1 MEFRLPPNLQSK
13 LIAYDPELK
22 ALARTKRSTTTK
34 KPKYPLGNPP
44 ALIPTHIVDDIS
56 FQIAVDGINMNLVPR
71 RFREFTRATAAGNI
85 THAVLYHYEQ
95 CWYAAWLP
103 PEDKKDDYVYG
114 YSYAYKDTAKV
125 PSSLFPTAR
134 KTPPT
139 QIVQQVEQCNYV
151 PVGKTTFITYTK
163 LITREDI
170 INGLDRPYWNIPSV
184 CSYAKK
190 SQYMYEPIKRL
201 EKQIEISV
209 PQWEDSWNI
218 FQRIK
223 VKCIADVLVY
233 EKCKLWDTH
242 DKLTWLPSAEL
253 INLIK
258 STDKEELS
266 KIMLSGHAGNLDKYK
281 DIIHIIDTPYFRK
294 WMQAQC
300 NETIRRFND
309 PNTKT
314 EKEINQPWNKV
325 FLLFQ
330 QIRLVHAVWG
340 NKCSID
346 YYQNNIDVLISVR
359 FTDTSHLSAVK
370 DWLSTYMPIAS
381 LFTMLNKFYD
391 VKQIEVAFAQ
401 HQANASSDRRRLS
414 WSFDI
419 DFGTYRWT
427 FRELEDTISML
438 SAVVETK
445 ELAPPKRWRI
455 MEFHDHVQ
463 AEAWKITNV
472 NHSLPQDLFPVP
484 IKVQHNDQQWTFIQP
499 IDTHQLAAW
508 GQAVRNCVGNA
519 TSYADGVR
527 KKQHFIVL
535 CMINNQPQFTVQLKV
550 STGMMTVDQIA
561 GVSNARLTEEQRED
575 YTQVFGQ
582 ALQQREKVL
591 ASA

>member
-1 MEFRLPPNLQSK
+1 
-13 LIAYDPELK
+13 
-22 ALARTKRSTTTK
+22 LARTERSATTK
-34 KPKYPLGNPP
+34 KSKYPLGNPP
-44 ALIPTHIVDDIS
+44 ALIPTHIVNDIS
-56 FQIAVDGINMNLVPR
+56 FQIAVDGINTNLVPR
-71 RFREFTRATAAGNI
+71 RFREFTRVTAAGNI

-114 YSYAYKDTAKV
+114 YSYAYKDTA
-125 PSSLFPTAR
+125 TAR
-134 KTPPT
+134 KTLPT
-139 QIVQQVEQCNYV
+139 QIKHEVEQCNYV

-163 LITREDI
+163 LITKEDI
-170 INGLDRPYWNIPSV
+170 INGLDRYYWNIPSV
-184 CSYAKK
+184 RSYTKK
-190 SQYMYEPIKRL
+190 SQDMYEPIRRL
-201 EKQIEISV
+201 EKQIEISI
-209 PQWEDSWNI
+209 PQWEDSRNI

-223 VKCIADVLVY
+223 VKCISDVLVY
-233 EKCKLWDTH
+233 EDCKLWDTH
-242 DKLTWLPSAEL
+242 DKFTWLPSAEL

-266 KIMLSGHAGNLDKYK
+266 KIMLSGHVGNLDKYK

-309 PNTKT
+309 PNIKT
-314 EKEINQPWNKV
+314 EKEITQPWNKV
-325 FLLFQ
+325 FRLFQ
-330 QIRLVHAVWG
+330 QIYLVHAVWG
-340 NKCSID
+340 DKCSLD
-346 YYQNNIDVLISVR
+346 YYQNNIDVLIAVR
-359 FTDTSHLSAVK
+359 FIANYYRISAVK
-370 DWLSTYMPIAS
+370 DWLSTYMPITS

-391 VKQIEVAFAQ
+391 VKQIEVA
-401 HQANASSDRRRLS
+401 NVSSEQRRLS
-414 WSFDI
+414 RSFDR
-419 DFGTYRWT
+419 DCGTYRWT

-438 SAVVETK
+438 STVVETK

-455 MEFHDHVQ
+455 VEFHDYVQ

-472 NHSLPQDLFPVP
+472 NQSLPQDLFPEP
-484 IKVQHNDQQWTFIQP
+484 IKVQHNDQQWTFFQP

-550 STGMMTVDQIA
+550 STGMMIVDQIA
-561 GVSNARLTEEQRED
+561 GVSNASLTSEQRED

-582 ALQQREKVL
+582 ALQEREKVL

>member
-1 MEFRLPPNLQSK
+1 MEFKLPANLQSK

-22 ALARTKRSTTTK
+22 ALARTERSATTK
-34 KPKYPLGNPP
+34 KSKYPLGNPP
-44 ALIPTHIVDDIS
+44 ALIPTHIVNDIS
-56 FQIAVDGINMNLVPR
+56 FQIAVDGINTNLVPR
-71 RFREFTRATAAGNI
+71 RFREFTRVTAAGNI

-114 YSYAYKDTAKV
+114 YSYAYKDTA
-125 PSSLFPTAR
+125 TAR
-134 KTPPT
+134 KTLPT
-139 QIVQQVEQCNYV
+139 QIKHEVEQCNYV

-163 LITREDI
+163 LITKEDI
-170 INGLDRPYWNIPSV
+170 INGLDRYYWNIPSV
-184 CSYAKK
+184 RSYTKK
-190 SQYMYEPIKRL
+190 SQDMYEPIRRL
-201 EKQIEISV
+201 EKQIEISI
-209 PQWEDSWNI
+209 PQWEDSRNI

-223 VKCIADVLVY
+223 VKCISDVLVY
-233 EKCKLWDTH
+233 EDCKLWDTH
-242 DKLTWLPSAEL
+242 DKFTWLPSAEL

-266 KIMLSGHAGNLDKYK
+266 KIMLSGHVGNLDKYK

-309 PNTKT
+309 PDTKT
-314 EKEINQPWNKV
+314 EKEITQPWNKV
-325 FLLFQ
+325 FRLFQ
-330 QIRLVHAVWG
+330 QIYLVHAVWG
-340 NKCSID
+340 DKCSLD
-346 YYQNNIDVLISVR
+346 YYQNNIDVLITVR
-359 FTDTSHLSAVK
+359 FIANYHCSRISAVK
-370 DWLSTYMPIAS
+370 DWLSTYMPITS

-391 VKQIEVAFAQ
+391 VKQIEVA
-401 HQANASSDRRRLS
+401 NVSSEQRRLS
-414 WSFDI
+414 RSFDR
-419 DFGTYRWT
+419 DCGTYRWT

-438 SAVVETK
+438 STVVETK

-455 MEFHDHVQ
+455 VEFHDYVQ

-472 NHSLPQDLFPVP
+472 NQSLPQDLFPEP
-484 IKVQHNDQQWTFIQP
+484 IKVQHNDQQWTFFQP

-550 STGMMTVDQIA
+550 STGMMIVDQIA
-561 GVSNARLTEEQRED
+561 GVSNASLTSEQRED

-582 ALQQREKVL
+582 ALQEREKVL

>member
-1 MEFRLPPNLQSK
+1 MEFRLPANLQSK
-13 LIAYDPELK
+13 LVAYDPELK
-22 ALARTKRSTTTK
+22 ALARTEKNGTTK
-34 KPKYPLGNPP
+34 KSKYPLGNPP

-56 FQIAVDGINMNLVPR
+56 WQIAVDGINTNLVPR

-114 YSYAYKDTAKV
+114 YSHAHKDTE
-125 PSSLFPTAR
+125 TAR
-134 KTPPT
+134 KTLPT
-139 QIVQQVEQCNYV
+139 QIGQQVEQCNYV

-163 LITREDI
+163 LVTKEDI
-170 INGLDRPYWNIPSV
+170 INGLDGHKWNIPSV
-184 CSYAKK
+184 RSYTKK

-201 EKQIEISV
+201 EKQIEISI
-209 PQWEDSWNI
+209 PQWEDSRNI

-233 EKCKLWDTH
+233 ENCKLWETH
-242 DKLTWLPSAEL
+242 DKLTWLPSVEV

-258 STDKEELS
+258 STSKEELS
-266 KIMLSGHAGNLDKYK
+266 KLMPSGHVGNLKKYK

-294 WMQAQC
+294 WMQVQF

-309 PNTKT
+309 PDTKT
-314 EKEINQPWNKV
+314 EKEITQPWNKV
-325 FLLFQ
+325 FRLCQ
-330 QIRLVHAVWG
+330 QIYLVHSVWG
-340 NKCSID
+340 DKCSID
-346 YYQNNIDVLISVR
+346 YYQNNIDVLISVGFINTYR
-359 FTDTSHLSAVK
+359 ISAVK
-370 DWLSTYMPIAS
+370 DWLSTHMPIAS

-391 VKQIEVAFAQ
+391 AKQLEVVDV
-401 HQANASSDRRRLS
+401 SSDQRRLS
-414 WSFDI
+414 WSFDR
-419 DFGTYRWT
+419 DCGTYRWT

-438 SAVVETK
+438 DTVVETK
-445 ELAPPKRWRI
+445 ELASPKRWRI
-455 MEFHDHVQ
+455 MEFHDYVQ

-472 NHSLPQDLFPVP
+472 NHPLPQDLFPVP
-484 IKVQHNDQQWTFIQP
+484 IKVQHNDQQWTFFQP

-561 GVSNARLTEEQRED
+561 GVSNASLTSEQRED
-575 YTQVFGQ
+575 YTRVFGQ

>member
-1 MEFRLPPNLQSK
+1 MEFKLPANLQSK

-22 ALARTKRSTTTK
+22 ALARTERSATTK
-34 KPKYPLGNPP
+34 KSKYPLGNPP
-44 ALIPTHIVDDIS
+44 ALIPTHIVNDIS
-56 FQIAVDGINMNLVPR
+56 FQIAVDGINTNPVPR
-71 RFREFTRATAAGNI
+71 RFREFTRVTAADNIIHI

-114 YSYAYKDTAKV
+114 YSYAYKDTA
-125 PSSLFPTAR
+125 TAR
-134 KTPPT
+134 KTLPT
-139 QIVQQVEQCNYV
+139 QIAQQVEQCNYV

-163 LITREDI
+163 LITKEDI
-170 INGLDRPYWNIPSV
+170 INGLDRYYWNIPSV
-184 CSYAKK
+184 RSYTKK
-190 SQYMYEPIKRL
+190 SQDMYEPIRRL
-201 EKQIEISV
+201 EKQIEISI
-209 PQWEDSWNI
+209 PQWEDSRNI

-223 VKCIADVLVY
+223 VKCISDVLAY
-233 EKCKLWDTH
+233 ENCKLWDTH
-242 DKLTWLPSAEL
+242 DKFTWLPSAEL

-266 KIMLSGHAGNLDKYK
+266 KIMLSGHVGNLDKYK

-314 EKEINQPWNKV
+314 EKEITQPWNKV
-325 FLLFQ
+325 FRLFR
-330 QIRLVHAVWG
+330 QIYLVHAVWG
-340 NKCSID
+340 DKCSLD
-346 YYQNNIDVLISVR
+346 YYQNNIDVLIAVR
-359 FTDTSHLSAVK
+359 FVTNYQISAVK
-370 DWLSTYMPIAS
+370 DWLSTYMPITS

-391 VKQIEVAFAQ
+391 VKQIEVA
-401 HQANASSDRRRLS
+401 NVSSEQRRLS
-414 WSFDI
+414 RSFDR
-419 DFGTYRWT
+419 DCGTYRWT

-438 SAVVETK
+438 STVVETK

-455 MEFHDHVQ
+455 VEFHDYVQ

-472 NHSLPQDLFPVP
+472 NQSLPQDLFPEP
-484 IKVQHNDQQWTFIQP
+484 IKVQHNDQQWTFFQP

-550 STGMMTVDQIA
+550 STGMMIVDQIA
-561 GVSNARLTEEQRED
+561 GVSNASLTSEQRED

-582 ALQQREKVL
+582 ALQEREKVL

>member
-1 MEFRLPPNLQSK
+1 MEFRLPANLQSK
-13 LIAYDPELK
+13 LVAYDPELK
-22 ALARTKRSTTTK
+22 ALARTERSTTTK
-34 KPKYPLGNPP
+34 KSKYPLGNPP

-56 FQIAVDGINMNLVPR
+56 WQIAVDGINTNLVPR
-71 RFREFTRATAAGNI
+71 RFREFSRVTAAGNT

-103 PEDKKDDYVYG
+103 PEDKKDAYVYG
-114 YSYAYKDTAKV
+114 YAYAYKDTA
-125 PSSLFPTAR
+125 TAR
-134 KTPPT
+134 KTLPT
-139 QIVQQVEQCNYV
+139 QIKHEVEDCTYE
-151 PVGKTTFITYTK
+151 PVGKSTFITYTK
-163 LITREDI
+163 LITKEDI
-170 INGLDRPYWNIPSV
+170 VNGLDRHNWNIPSV
-184 CSYAKK
+184 RSYLTK

-201 EKQIEISV
+201 EKQIEISI
-209 PQWEDSWNI
+209 PQWEDSRNI

-223 VKCIADVLVY
+223 VKCIADVLTY
-233 EKCKLWDTH
+233 ENSRLWDTH
-242 DKLTWLPSAEL
+242 DKLTWLPSVEL

-258 STDKEELS
+258 SKDKEELNA
-266 KIMLSGHAGNLDKYK
+266 ITLSGHAGNLEKYK

-294 WMQAQC
+294 WIQVQF

-309 PNTKT
+309 PDTKT
-314 EKEINQPWNKV
+314 EKEITQPWNKV
-325 FLLFQ
+325 FRLFQ
-330 QIRLVHAVWG
+330 QIYLVHAVWG
-340 NKCSID
+340 DKCSID

-359 FTDTSHLSAVK
+359 FINTYRISAVK
-370 DWLSTYMPIAS
+370 DWLCTHMPIAS

-391 VKQIEVAFAQ
+391 VKQIDV
-401 HQANASSDRRRLS
+401 ANASMDSDQRRLS
-414 WSFDI
+414 WSFDV
-419 DFGTYRWT
+419 DCGAYRWT

-438 SAVVETK
+438 STVVETK

-455 MEFHDHVQ
+455 MEFHDYVQ

-472 NHSLPQDLFPVP
+472 NYSLPQDLFPVP
-484 IKVQHNDQQWTFIQP
+484 IKVQHNDQQWTFFQP
-499 IDTHQLAAW
+499 IDTHQLASW

-535 CMINNQPQFTVQLKV
+535 CMIDNQPQFTVQLKV

-561 GVSNARLTEEQRED
+561 GVSNASLTSGQRED

>member
-1 MEFRLPPNLQSK
+1 MEFRLPANLQSK
-13 LIAYDPELK
+13 LVAYDPELK
-22 ALARTKRSTTTK
+22 ALARTERSTTTK
-34 KPKYPLGNPP
+34 KSKYPLGNPP

-56 FQIAVDGINMNLVPR
+56 WQIAVDGINTNLVPR
-71 RFREFTRATAAGNI
+71 RFREFTMATAAGNI

-114 YSYAYKDTAKV
+114 YAYAYKDTA
-125 PSSLFPTAR
+125 TAR
-134 KTPPT
+134 KTLPT
-139 QIVQQVEQCNYV
+139 QIKHEVEQCNYA

-163 LITREDI
+163 LVTKEDI
-170 INGLDRPYWNIPSV
+170 VNGLDRHNWNIPSV
-184 CSYAKK
+184 RLYAKK
-190 SQYMYEPIKRL
+190 SQYMYEPINRL
-201 EKQIEISV
+201 EKQIEISI
-209 PQWEDSWNI
+209 PQWEDSRNI

-233 EKCKLWDTH
+233 ENCKLWDTH
-242 DKLTWLPSAEL
+242 DKFTWLPSVEV

-266 KIMLSGHAGNLDKYK
+266 KLMLSGHVGNLDKYK

-294 WMQAQC
+294 WMQTQC

-309 PNTKT
+309 PDTKT
-314 EKEINQPWNKV
+314 EKEITQPWNKV
-325 FLLFQ
+325 FRLFQ
-330 QIRLVHAVWG
+330 QIYLVHAVWG
-340 NKCSID
+340 DKCSID

-359 FTDTSHLSAVK
+359 FINNYRISVVK
-370 DWLSTYMPIAS
+370 DWLCTHMPIAS

-391 VKQIEVAFAQ
+391 VKQIDVVD
-401 HQANASSDRRRLS
+401 ASTEHAKRSLS
-414 WSFDI
+414 YSFDR
-419 DFGTYRWT
+419 DCGTYRWT
-427 FRELEDTISML
+427 FRDLEDTISML
-438 SAVVETK
+438 GTVVETK

-455 MEFHDHVQ
+455 MEFHDYVQ

-472 NHSLPQDLFPVP
+472 NYSLPQDLFPVP
-484 IKVQHNDQQWTFIQP
+484 IKVQHNDQQWTFFQP
-499 IDTHQLAAW
+499 IDTHQLASW

-535 CMINNQPQFTVQLKV
+535 CMIDNQPQFTVQLKV
-550 STGMMTVDQIA
+550 SNGMMTVDQIA
-561 GVSNARLTEEQRED
+561 GVSNASLTSGQRED

>member
-1 MEFRLPPNLQSK
+1 MEFRLPANLQSK
-13 LIAYDPELK
+13 LVAYDPELK
-22 ALARTKRSTTTK
+22 ALARTERSATTK
-34 KPKYPLGNPP
+34 KSKYPLGNPP
-44 ALIPTHIVDDIS
+44 ALIPTHIVNDIS
-56 FQIAVDGINMNLVPR
+56 FQIAVDGINTNLVPR
-71 RFREFTRATAAGNI
+71 RFREFTRVTAAGNI

-114 YSYAYKDTAKV
+114 YSYAYKDTA
-125 PSSLFPTAR
+125 TAR
-134 KTPPT
+134 KTLPT
-139 QIVQQVEQCNYV
+139 QIKHEVEQCNYV

-163 LITREDI
+163 LITKEDI
-170 INGLDRPYWNIPSV
+170 INGLDRYYWNIPSV
-184 CSYAKK
+184 RSYTKK
-190 SQYMYEPIKRL
+190 SQDMYEPIRRL
-201 EKQIEISV
+201 EKQIEISI
-209 PQWEDSWNI
+209 PQWEDSRNI

-223 VKCIADVLVY
+223 VKCISDVLVY
-233 EKCKLWDTH
+233 EDCKLWDTH
-242 DKLTWLPSAEL
+242 DKFTWLPSAEL

-266 KIMLSGHAGNLDKYK
+266 KIMLSGHVGNLDKYK

-309 PNTKT
+309 PNIKT
-314 EKEINQPWNKV
+314 EKEITQPWNKV
-325 FLLFQ
+325 FRLFQ
-330 QIRLVHAVWG
+330 QIYLVHAVWG
-340 NKCSID
+340 DKCSLD
-346 YYQNNIDVLISVR
+346 YYQNNIDVLIAVR
-359 FTDTSHLSAVK
+359 FIANYHCSRISAVK
-370 DWLSTYMPIAS
+370 DWLSTYMPITS

-391 VKQIEVAFAQ
+391 VKQIEVA
-401 HQANASSDRRRLS
+401 NVSSEQRRLS
-414 WSFDI
+414 RSFDR
-419 DFGTYRWT
+419 DCGTYRWT

-438 SAVVETK
+438 STVVETK

-455 MEFHDHVQ
+455 VEFHDYVQ

-472 NHSLPQDLFPVP
+472 NQSLPQDLFPEP
-484 IKVQHNDQQWTFIQP
+484 IKVQHNDQQWTFFQP

-550 STGMMTVDQIA
+550 STGMMIVDQIA
-561 GVSNARLTEEQRED
+561 GVSNASLTSEQRED

-582 ALQQREKVL
+582 ALQEREKVL

>member
-1 MEFRLPPNLQSK
+1 MEFRLPANLQSK
-13 LIAYDPELK
+13 LVAYDPELK
-22 ALARTKRSTTTK
+22 ALARTKKSATTK
-34 KPKYPLGNPP
+34 KSKYPLGNPP

-56 FQIAVDGINMNLVPR
+56 WQIAVDGINTNLVPR
-71 RFREFTRATAAGNI
+71 RYREFLKATTVGNVTR
-85 THAVLYHYEQ
+85 AVLYHYEQ

-114 YSYAYKDTAKV
+114 YSYAYKDTA
-125 PSSLFPTAR
+125 TAR
-134 KTPPT
+134 KTLPT
-139 QIVQQVEQCNYV
+139 QIKHEVEQCNYV

-170 INGLDRPYWNIPSV
+170 VNGLDRFYWNIPSV
-184 CSYAKK
+184 RSYTKK

-201 EKQIEISV
+201 EKQIEISI
-209 PQWEDSWNI
+209 PQWEDSRNI

-223 VKCIADVLVY
+223 VKCIADVLAY
-233 EKCKLWDTH
+233 KDCKLWDTH
-242 DKLTWLPSAEL
+242 DKLTWLPSVEL

-266 KIMLSGHAGNLDKYK
+266 KIVLSGHVGNLDKYK

-314 EKEINQPWNKV
+314 EKEITQPWNKV
-325 FLLFQ
+325 FRLFQ
-330 QIRLVHAVWG
+330 QIYLVHAVWG
-340 NKCSID
+340 DKCSLD
-346 YYQNNIDVLISVR
+346 YYQNNIDVLIAVR
-359 FTDTSHLSAVK
+359 FIANYHISAVK

-391 VKQIEVAFAQ
+391 IKQIDV
-401 HQANASSDRRRLS
+401 ANASGSTLTVTYEQRRRS
-414 WSFDI
+414 WSFDV
-419 DFGTYRWT
+419 DCGTYRWT

-438 SAVVETK
+438 NTVVETK

-472 NHSLPQDLFPVP
+472 NQSLPQDLFPEP
-484 IKVQHNDQQWTFIQP
+484 IKVQHNDQQWTFFQP

-550 STGMMTVDQIA
+550 STGMMIVDQIA
-561 GVSNARLTEEQRED
+561 GVSNASLTSEQRED

-582 ALQQREKVL
+582 ALQEREKVL

>member
-1 MEFRLPPNLQSK
+1 
-13 LIAYDPELK
+13 
-22 ALARTKRSTTTK
+22 
-34 KPKYPLGNPP
+34 
-44 ALIPTHIVDDIS
+44 
-56 FQIAVDGINMNLVPR
+56 
-71 RFREFTRATAAGNI
+71 
-85 THAVLYHYEQ
+85 LYHYEQ

-114 YSYAYKDTAKV
+114 YAYAYKDTA
-125 PSSLFPTAR
+125 TAR
-134 KTPPT
+134 KTLPT
-139 QIVQQVEQCNYV
+139 QIGQQVEQCNYV
-151 PVGKTTFITYTK
+151 PVGKTMFITYTK
-163 LITREDI
+163 LITKEDI
-170 INGLDRPYWNIPSV
+170 INGLDRYYWNIPSV
-184 CSYAKK
+184 RSYAKK
-190 SQYMYEPIKRL
+190 SQYMYEPIRRL
-201 EKQIEISV
+201 EKQIEISI
-209 PQWEDSWNI
+209 PQWEDSRNI

-233 EKCKLWDTH
+233 ENCKLWDTH
-242 DKLTWLPSAEL
+242 DKLTWLPSVEL

-266 KIMLSGHAGNLDKYK
+266 EIMLSGHVGNLDKYK
-281 DIIHIIDTPYFRK
+281 DIIHIVDTPYFRK
-294 WMQAQC
+294 WMQTQC

-309 PNTKT
+309 PDTKT
-314 EKEINQPWNKV
+314 EKEITQPWNKV
-325 FLLFQ
+325 FRLFQ
-330 QIRLVHAVWG
+330 QIYLVHAVWG
-340 NKCSID
+340 DKCSLD

-359 FTDTSHLSAVK
+359 FINTYHIYAVK

-391 VKQIEVAFAQ
+391 VKQIDV
-401 HQANASSDRRRLS
+401 ANASSDQRRLS
-414 WSFDI
+414 WSFDV
-419 DFGTYRWT
+419 DCGTYRWT

-438 SAVVETK
+438 GTVVGTK

>member
-1 MEFRLPPNLQSK
+1 MEFRLPANLQSK
-13 LIAYDPELK
+13 LVAYDPELK
-22 ALARTKRSTTTK
+22 ALARTERSTTTK
-34 KPKYPLGNPP
+34 KSKYPLGNPP
-44 ALIPTHIVDDIS
+44 ALIPTHIVNYIS
-56 FQIAVDGINMNLVPR
+56 WQIAVDGINTNLVPR
-71 RFREFTRATAAGNI
+71 RFREFTRVTTAGNT

-114 YSYAYKDTAKV
+114 YAYAYKDTA
-125 PSSLFPTAR
+125 TAR
-134 KTPPT
+134 KTLPT
-139 QIVQQVEQCNYV
+139 QIKHEVEQCNYV

-163 LITREDI
+163 LITKEDI
-170 INGLDRPYWNIPSV
+170 INGLDRHNWNIPSV
-184 CSYAKK
+184 RSYAKK
-190 SQYMYEPIKRL
+190 SRYMYEPIKRL
-201 EKQIEISV
+201 EKQIEISI
-209 PQWEDSWNI
+209 PQWEDSRNI

-223 VKCIADVLVY
+223 VKCIADVLIY
-233 EKCKLWDTH
+233 ENSRLWDTH
-242 DKLTWLPSAEL
+242 DKLTWLPSVDL
-253 INLIK
+253 ITLIK
-258 STDKEELS
+258 SKDKEEL
-266 KIMLSGHAGNLDKYK
+266 KEELNAITLSGHAGNLEKYK

-294 WMQAQC
+294 WIQVQF

-309 PNTKT
+309 PDTKT
-314 EKEINQPWNKV
+314 EKEITQPWNKV
-325 FLLFQ
+325 FRLFQ
-330 QIRLVHAVWG
+330 QIYLVHAIWG
-340 NKCSID
+340 DKCSID
-346 YYQNNIDVLISVR
+346 YYQNNIDVLISVSFINNYR
-359 FTDTSHLSAVK
+359 ISAVK
-370 DWLSTYMPIAS
+370 DWLFTHMPIAS

-391 VKQIEVAFAQ
+391 VKQIETI
-401 HQANASSDRRRLS
+401 NASSEQRRRS
-414 WSFDI
+414 WSFNMDC
-419 DFGTYRWT
+419 GNHRWT

-438 SAVVETK
+438 GTVVETK

-472 NHSLPQDLFPVP
+472 NHSLSQDLFPVP

-527 KKQHFIVL
+527 KKQHFIIL
-535 CMINNQPQFTVQLKV
+535 CMIDNQPRFTVQLKV

>member
-1 MEFRLPPNLQSK
+1 
-13 LIAYDPELK
+13 
-22 ALARTKRSTTTK
+22 
-34 KPKYPLGNPP
+34 
-44 ALIPTHIVDDIS
+44 
-56 FQIAVDGINMNLVPR
+56 
-71 RFREFTRATAAGNI
+71 
-85 THAVLYHYEQ
+85 LYHYEQ

-114 YSYAYKDTAKV
+114 YSYAYKDTA
-125 PSSLFPTAR
+125 TAR
-134 KTPPT
+134 KTLPT
-139 QIVQQVEQCNYV
+139 QIKHEVEQCNYV

-163 LITREDI
+163 LITKEDI
-170 INGLDRPYWNIPSV
+170 INGLDRYYWNIPSV
-184 CSYAKK
+184 RSYTKK
-190 SQYMYEPIKRL
+190 SQDMYEPIRRL
-201 EKQIEISV
+201 EKQIEISI
-209 PQWEDSWNI
+209 PQWEDSRNI

-223 VKCIADVLVY
+223 VKCISDVLVY
-233 EKCKLWDTH
+233 EDCKLWDTH
-242 DKLTWLPSAEL
+242 DKFTWLPSAEL

-266 KIMLSGHAGNLDKYK
+266 KIMLSGHVGNLDKYK

-309 PNTKT
+309 PNIKT
-314 EKEINQPWNKV
+314 EKEITQPWNKV
-325 FLLFQ
+325 FRLFQ
-330 QIRLVHAVWG
+330 QIYLVHAVWG
-340 NKCSID
+340 DKCSLD
-346 YYQNNIDVLISVR
+346 YYQNNIDVLIAVR
-359 FTDTSHLSAVK
+359 FIANYHCSRISAVK
-370 DWLSTYMPIAS
+370 DWLSTYMPITS

-391 VKQIEVAFAQ
+391 VKQIEVA
-401 HQANASSDRRRLS
+401 NVSSEQRRLS
-414 WSFDI
+414 RSFDR
-419 DFGTYRWT
+419 DCGTYRWT

-438 SAVVETK
+438 STVVETK

-455 MEFHDHVQ
+455 VEFHDYVQ

-472 NHSLPQDLFPVP
+472 NQSLPQDLFPEP
-484 IKVQHNDQQWTFIQP
+484 IKVQHNDQQWTFFQP

-550 STGMMTVDQIA
+550 STGMMIVDQIA
-561 GVSNARLTEEQRED
+561 GVSNASLTSEQRED

-582 ALQQREKVL
+582 ALQEREKVL

>member
-1 MEFRLPPNLQSK
+1 MEFRLPANLQSK

-22 ALARTKRSTTTK
+22 ALARTERSTTTK
-34 KPKYPLGNPP
+34 KSKYPLGNPP

-56 FQIAVDGINMNLVPR
+56 FQIAVDGINTNLVPR
-71 RFREFTRATAAGNI
+71 RFREFTRVTAAGNI

-114 YSYAYKDTAKV
+114 YAYAYKDTA
-125 PSSLFPTAR
+125 TAR
-134 KTPPT
+134 KTLPT
-139 QIVQQVEQCNYV
+139 QIKHEVEQCNYV

-170 INGLDRPYWNIPSV
+170 VNGLDRYYWNIPSV
-184 CSYAKK
+184 RSYTKK

-201 EKQIEISV
+201 EKQIEISI
-209 PQWEDSWNI
+209 PQWEDSRNI

-233 EKCKLWDTH
+233 ENCKLWDTH
-242 DKLTWLPSAEL
+242 DKLTWLPSVEL

-266 KIMLSGHAGNLDKYK
+266 EIMLSGHVGNLDKYK
-281 DIIHIIDTPYFRK
+281 DIIHIVDTPYFRK

-309 PNTKT
+309 PDTKT
-314 EKEINQPWNKV
+314 EKEITQPWNKV
-325 FLLFQ
+325 FRLFQ
-330 QIRLVHAVWG
+330 QIYLVQAVWG
-340 NKCSID
+340 DKCSLD

-359 FTDTSHLSAVK
+359 FINTYHIYAVK

-391 VKQIEVAFAQ
+391 VKQIDV
-401 HQANASSDRRRLS
+401 ANASSDQRRLS
-414 WSFDI
+414 WSFDV
-419 DFGTYRWT
+419 DCGTYRWT

-438 SAVVETK
+438 GTVVGTK

-472 NHSLPQDLFPVP
+472 NQSLPQDLFPVP
-484 IKVQHNDQQWTFIQP
+484 IKVQHNDQHWTFFQP

-550 STGMMTVDQIA
+550 SNGMMTVDQIA
-561 GVSNARLTEEQRED
+561 GVSNASLTSEQRED

-582 ALQQREKVL
+582 ALRQREKVL

>member
-1 MEFRLPPNLQSK
+1 MEFRLPANLQSK

-22 ALARTKRSTTTK
+22 ALARTERSTTTK
-34 KPKYPLGNPP
+34 KSKYPLGNPP

-56 FQIAVDGINMNLVPR
+56 FQIAVDGINTNLVPR
-71 RFREFTRATAAGNI
+71 RFREFTRVTAAGNI

-114 YSYAYKDTAKV
+114 YAYAYKDTA
-125 PSSLFPTAR
+125 TAR
-134 KTPPT
+134 KTLPT
-139 QIVQQVEQCNYV
+139 QIKHEVEQCNYV

-170 INGLDRPYWNIPSV
+170 VNGLDRYYWNIPSV
-184 CSYAKK
+184 RSYTKK

-201 EKQIEISV
+201 EKQIEISI
-209 PQWEDSWNI
+209 PQWEDSRNI

-233 EKCKLWDTH
+233 ENCKLWDTH
-242 DKLTWLPSAEL
+242 DKLTWLPSVEL

-266 KIMLSGHAGNLDKYK
+266 EIMLSGHVGNLDKYK
-281 DIIHIIDTPYFRK
+281 DIIHIVDTPYFRK

-309 PNTKT
+309 PDTKT
-314 EKEINQPWNKV
+314 EKEITQPWNKV
-325 FLLFQ
+325 FRLFQ
-330 QIRLVHAVWG
+330 QIYLVQAVWG
-340 NKCSID
+340 DKCSLD

-359 FTDTSHLSAVK
+359 FINTYHIYAVK

-391 VKQIEVAFAQ
+391 VKQIDV
-401 HQANASSDRRRLS
+401 ANASSDQRRLS
-414 WSFDI
+414 WSFDV
-419 DFGTYRWT
+419 DCGTYRWT

-438 SAVVETK
+438 GTVVGTK

-484 IKVQHNDQQWTFIQP
+484 IRVQYPSDCDSPWKAASWWTFFQP

-550 STGMMTVDQIA
+550 STWDDD
-561 GVSNARLTEEQRED
+561 R
-575 YTQVFGQ
+575 
-582 ALQQREKVL
+582 
-591 ASA
+591 

>member
-1 MEFRLPPNLQSK
+1 MEFKLPANLQSK

-22 ALARTKRSTTTK
+22 ALARTERSATTK
-34 KPKYPLGNPP
+34 KSKYPLGNPP
-44 ALIPTHIVDDIS
+44 ALIPTHIVNDIS
-56 FQIAVDGINMNLVPR
+56 FQIAVDGINTNLVPR
-71 RFREFTRATAAGNI
+71 RFREFTRVTAAGNI

-114 YSYAYKDTAKV
+114 YSYAYKDTA
-125 PSSLFPTAR
+125 TAR
-134 KTPPT
+134 KTLPT
-139 QIVQQVEQCNYV
+139 QIKHEVEQCNYV

-163 LITREDI
+163 LITKEDI
-170 INGLDRPYWNIPSV
+170 INGLDRYYWNIPSV
-184 CSYAKK
+184 RSYTKK
-190 SQYMYEPIKRL
+190 SQYMYESIKRL
-201 EKQIEISV
+201 EKQIEISI
-209 PQWEDSWNI
+209 PQWEDSRNI

-233 EKCKLWDTH
+233 DNCKLWDTH
-242 DKLTWLPSAEL
+242 DKLTWLPSVEL

-258 STDKEELS
+258 STSKEELS
-266 KIMLSGHAGNLDKYK
+266 KIMLSGHVGNLDKYK

-294 WMQAQC
+294 WMQTQC

-309 PNTKT
+309 PDTKT
-314 EKEINQPWNKV
+314 EKEITQPWNKV
-325 FLLFQ
+325 FRLFQ
-330 QIRLVHAVWG
+330 QIYLVHAVWG
-340 NKCSID
+340 DKCSID
-346 YYQNNIDVLISVR
+346 YYQNNIDVLISVGFINTYR
-359 FTDTSHLSAVK
+359 LSTVK
-370 DWLSTYMPIAS
+370 DWLYTYMPIAS

-391 VKQIEVAFAQ
+391 VKQIEKITAYPNEQ
-401 HQANASSDRRRLS
+401 RSRNS
-414 WSFDI
+414 WSFDM
-419 DFGTYRWT
+419 DCGTYRWT

-438 SAVVETK
+438 STVVETK

-484 IKVQHNDQQWTFIQP
+484 IKVQYNDQQWTFFQP

-561 GVSNARLTEEQRED
+561 GVSNASLTSEQRED

-582 ALQQREKVL
+582 ALQEREKVL

>member
-1 MEFRLPPNLQSK
+1 MEFKLPANLQSK
-13 LIAYDPELK
+13 LVAYDPELK
-22 ALARTKRSTTTK
+22 ALARTERSTTTK
-34 KPKYPLGNPP
+34 KSKYPLGNPP

-56 FQIAVDGINMNLVPR
+56 FQIAVDGINTNLVPR
-71 RFREFTRATAAGNI
+71 RFREFTRVTAAGNI

-114 YSYAYKDTAKV
+114 YSYAYKDTA
-125 PSSLFPTAR
+125 TAR
-134 KTPPT
+134 KTLPT
-139 QIVQQVEQCNYV
+139 QIKHEVEQCNYV

-163 LITREDI
+163 LITKEDI
-170 INGLDRPYWNIPSV
+170 INGLDRYYWNIPSV
-184 CSYAKK
+184 RSYTKK
-190 SQYMYEPIKRL
+190 SQDMYEPIRRL
-201 EKQIEISV
+201 EKQIEISI
-209 PQWEDSWNI
+209 PQWEDSRNI

-223 VKCIADVLVY
+223 VKCISDVLVY
-233 EKCKLWDTH
+233 EDCKLWDTH
-242 DKLTWLPSAEL
+242 DKFTWLPSAEL

-266 KIMLSGHAGNLDKYK
+266 KIMLSGHVGNLDKYK

-309 PNTKT
+309 PNIKT
-314 EKEINQPWNKV
+314 EKEITQPWNKV
-325 FLLFQ
+325 FRLFQ
-330 QIRLVHAVWG
+330 QIYLVHAVWG
-340 NKCSID
+340 DKCSLD
-346 YYQNNIDVLISVR
+346 YYQNNIDVLIAVR
-359 FTDTSHLSAVK
+359 FIANYHCSRISAVK
-370 DWLSTYMPIAS
+370 DWLSTYMPITS

-391 VKQIEVAFAQ
+391 VKQIEVA
-401 HQANASSDRRRLS
+401 NVSSEQRRLS
-414 WSFDI
+414 RSFDR
-419 DFGTYRWT
+419 DCGTYRWT

-438 SAVVETK
+438 STVVETK

-455 MEFHDHVQ
+455 VEFHDHVQ

-472 NHSLPQDLFPVP
+472 NQSLPQDLFPEP
-484 IKVQHNDQQWTFIQP
+484 IKVQHNDQQWTFFQP

-550 STGMMTVDQIA
+550 STGMMIVDQIA
-561 GVSNARLTEEQRED
+561 GVSNASLTSEQRED

-582 ALQQREKVL
+582 ALQEREKVL

>member
-1 MEFRLPPNLQSK
+1 MEFRLPANLQSK
-13 LIAYDPELK
+13 LVAYDPELK
-22 ALARTKRSTTTK
+22 ALARTERSTTTK
-34 KPKYPLGNPP
+34 KSKYPLGNPP

-56 FQIAVDGINMNLVPR
+56 WQIAVDGINTNLVPR

-114 YSYAYKDTAKV
+114 YAYAYKDTA
-125 PSSLFPTAR
+125 TAR
-134 KTPPT
+134 KTLPT
-139 QIVQQVEQCNYV
+139 QIAQQVEQCNYSA
-151 PVGKTTFITYTK
+151 VGKSTFIIYTK
-163 LITREDI
+163 LVTKEDI
-170 INGLDRPYWNIPSV
+170 INGLDRHNWNIPSV
-184 CSYAKK
+184 RSYAKK

-201 EKQIEISV
+201 EKQIEISI
-209 PQWEDSWNI
+209 PQWEDSRNI

-223 VKCIADVLVY
+223 VKCIADVLTY
-233 EKCKLWDTH
+233 ENSRLWDTH
-242 DKLTWLPSAEL
+242 DKLTWLPSVEL

-258 STDKEELS
+258 SKDKEELNA
-266 KIMLSGHAGNLDKYK
+266 ITLSGHAGSLEKYK

-294 WMQAQC
+294 WIQVQF
-300 NETIRRFND
+300 NETIKRFND
-309 PNTKT
+309 LDTKT
-314 EKEINQPWNKV
+314 EKEITQPWNKV
-325 FLLFQ
+325 FRLFQ
-330 QIRLVHAVWG
+330 QIYLVHAVWG
-340 NKCSID
+340 DKCSID

-359 FTDTSHLSAVK
+359 FINTYRISAVK
-370 DWLSTYMPIAS
+370 DWLCTHMPIAS

-391 VKQIEVAFAQ
+391 VKQIDV
-401 HQANASSDRRRLS
+401 ANASMDSNQRRLS

-419 DFGTYRWT
+419 DCGTYRWT

-438 SAVVETK
+438 GTVVETK

-455 MEFHDHVQ
+455 MEFHDYVQ

-472 NHSLPQDLFPVP
+472 NYSLPQDLFPVP
-484 IKVQHNDQQWTFIQP
+484 IKVQHNDQQWTFFQP
-499 IDTHQLAAW
+499 IDTHQLASW

-535 CMINNQPQFTVQLKV
+535 CMIDNQPQFTVQLKV
-550 STGMMTVDQIA
+550 SNGMMTVDQIA
-561 GVSNARLTEEQRED
+561 GVSNASLTSGQRED

>member
-1 MEFRLPPNLQSK
+1 MEFRLPANLQSK

-22 ALARTKRSTTTK
+22 ALARTERSTTTK
-34 KPKYPLGNPP
+34 KSKYPLGNPP

-56 FQIAVDGINMNLVPR
+56 FQIAVDGINTNLVPR
-71 RFREFTRATAAGNI
+71 RFREFTRVTATGNI

-114 YSYAYKDTAKV
+114 YSYAYKDTA
-125 PSSLFPTAR
+125 TAR
-134 KTPPT
+134 KTLPT
-139 QIVQQVEQCNYV
+139 QIGQQVEQCNYV

-163 LITREDI
+163 LVTKEDI
-170 INGLDRPYWNIPSV
+170 VNGLDRHYWNIPSV
-184 CSYAKK
+184 RSFTKK

-201 EKQIEISV
+201 EKQIEISI
-209 PQWEDSWNI
+209 PQWEDSRNI

-233 EKCKLWDTH
+233 ENCKLWNTH
-242 DKLTWLPSAEL
+242 DKLTWLPSVEL

-258 STDKEELS
+258 STSKEELS
-266 KIMLSGHAGNLDKYK
+266 KIMLSGHVGSLDKYK
-281 DIIHIIDTPYFRK
+281 NIIHIIDTPYFRK

-309 PNTKT
+309 PDTKT
-314 EKEINQPWNKV
+314 EKEITQPWNKV
-325 FLLFQ
+325 FRLFQ
-330 QIRLVHAVWG
+330 QIYLVHAVWG
-340 NKCSID
+340 DKCSID

-359 FTDTSHLSAVK
+359 FINTYRLSAVK
-370 DWLSTYMPIAS
+370 DWLSTHMPITS

-391 VKQIEVAFAQ
+391 VKQLAVSDVSTAIDNNQ
-401 HQANASSDRRRLS
+401 HRRN
-414 WSFDI
+414 WSFDV
-419 DFGTYRWT
+419 DCGTYRWT

-438 SAVVETK
+438 GTVVETK
-445 ELAPPKRWRI
+445 ELVPPKRWRI

-484 IKVQHNDQQWTFIQP
+484 IKVQHNDQQWTFFQP

-561 GVSNARLTEEQRED
+561 GVSNARLTENNVKTIPKSLGKPCNNVR
-575 YTQVFGQ
+575 
-582 ALQQREKVL
+582 KC
-591 ASA
+591 

>member
-1 MEFRLPPNLQSK
+1 MEFRLPANLQSK

-22 ALARTKRSTTTK
+22 ALARTEKSTTTK
-34 KPKYPLGNPP
+34 KSKYPLGNPP

-56 FQIAVDGINMNLVPR
+56 FQIAVDGINTNLVPR
-71 RFREFTRATAAGNI
+71 RFREFTRATAAGNT

-114 YSYAYKDTAKV
+114 YAYAYKDTA
-125 PSSLFPTAR
+125 TAR
-134 KTPPT
+134 KTLPT
-139 QIVQQVEQCNYV
+139 QIKHEVEQCNYV

-170 INGLDRPYWNIPSV
+170 ANGLDRHYWNIPSV
-184 CSYAKK
+184 RSYAKK

-201 EKQIEISV
+201 EKQIEISI
-209 PQWEDSWNI
+209 PQWEDSRNI

-223 VKCIADVLVY
+223 VKCIADVLIY
-233 EKCKLWDTH
+233 ENCKLWDTH
-242 DKLTWLPSAEL
+242 DKLTWLPSVEV

-266 KIMLSGHAGNLDKYK
+266 KLMLSGHVGNLDKYK

-294 WMQAQC
+294 WMQVQC

-309 PNTKT
+309 PDTKT
-314 EKEINQPWNKV
+314 EKEITQPWNKV
-325 FLLFQ
+325 FRLFQ
-330 QIRLVHAVWG
+330 QIYLVHALWG
-340 NKCSID
+340 DKCSID

-359 FTDTSHLSAVK
+359 FIHPYRLSEIK
-370 DWLSTYMPIAS
+370 NWLYTYMPIAS

-391 VKQIEVAFAQ
+391 ARQVGV
-401 HQANASSDRRRLS
+401 ANALTDQARRFLHY
-414 WSFDI
+414 SFDK
-419 DFGTYRWT
+419 DCGTYRWT
-427 FRELEDTISML
+427 FQELEDTISML
-438 SAVVETK
+438 GTVVETK

-472 NHSLPQDLFPVP
+472 NHSLPQDLVPEP
-484 IKVQHNDQQWTFIQP
+484 IKVQHNDQQWTFFQP

-527 KKQHFIVL
+527 KKHHFIVL
-535 CMINNQPQFTVQLKV
+535 CMIDNQPQFTVQLKV

-561 GVSNARLTEEQRED
+561 GVSNARLTSEQRED

-591 ASA
+591 AST

>member
-1 MEFRLPPNLQSK
+1 MEFKLPANLQSK

-22 ALARTKRSTTTK
+22 ALARTEKSATTK
-34 KPKYPLGNPP
+34 KSKYPLGNPP
-44 ALIPTHIVDDIS
+44 ALIPTHIVNDIS
-56 FQIAVDGINMNLVPR
+56 FQIAVDGINTNLAPR
-71 RFREFTRATAAGNI
+71 RFREFTRVTAAGNI
-85 THAVLYHYEQ
+85 THAVLYHYQQ

-114 YSYAYKDTAKV
+114 YSYAYKDTA
-125 PSSLFPTAR
+125 TAR
-134 KTPPT
+134 KTLPT
-139 QIVQQVEQCNYV
+139 QIKHEVEQCNYV

-163 LITREDI
+163 LITKEDI
-170 INGLDRPYWNIPSV
+170 INGLDRYYWNIPSV
-184 CSYAKK
+184 RSYTNK

-201 EKQIEISV
+201 EEQIEISI
-209 PQWEDSWNI
+209 PQWEDSRNI

-223 VKCIADVLVY
+223 VKCISDVLAY
-233 EKCKLWDTH
+233 ENCKLWDTH
-242 DKLTWLPSAEL
+242 DKFTWLPSAEL

-266 KIMLSGHAGNLDKYK
+266 RIMLSGNVGNLDKYK

-314 EKEINQPWNKV
+314 EKEITQPWNKV
-325 FLLFQ
+325 FRLFQ
-330 QIRLVHAVWG
+330 QIYLVHAVWG
-340 NKCSID
+340 DKCSLD
-346 YYQNNIDVLISVR
+346 YYQNNIDVLIAIR
-359 FTDTSHLSAVK
+359 FVTNYHISAVK
-370 DWLSTYMPIAS
+370 DWLSTHMPITS

-391 VKQIEVAFAQ
+391 VKQIDV
-401 HQANASSDRRRLS
+401 ANASGDQLSRR
-414 WSFDI
+414 WSFDR
-419 DFGTYRWT
+419 DCGTYRWT

-438 SAVVETK
+438 STVVETK

-455 MEFHDHVQ
+455 VEFHDHVQ

-472 NHSLPQDLFPVP
+472 NQSLPQDLFPEP
-484 IKVQHNDQQWTFIQP
+484 IKVQHNDQQWTFFQP
-499 IDTHQLAAW
+499 IDTHQLATW

-519 TSYADGVR
+519 TSYSDGVR
-527 KKQHFIVL
+527 KKKHFIVL

-550 STGMMTVDQIA
+550 STGMMIVDQIA
-561 GVSNARLTEEQRED
+561 GVSNASLTSEQRED

>member
-1 MEFRLPPNLQSK
+1 MEFRLPANLQSK

-22 ALARTKRSTTTK
+22 ALARTERSTTTK
-34 KPKYPLGNPP
+34 KSKYPLGNPP

-56 FQIAVDGINMNLVPR
+56 FQIAVDGINTNLVQR
-71 RFREFTRATAAGNI
+71 RFREFTRVTAAGNT

-114 YSYAYKDTAKV
+114 YAYAYKDTA
-125 PSSLFPTAR
+125 TAR
-134 KTPPT
+134 KTLPT
-139 QIVQQVEQCNYV
+139 QIKHEVEQCNYV
-151 PVGKTTFITYTK
+151 PVGKTMFITYTK

-170 INGLDRPYWNIPSV
+170 VNGLDRYYWNIPSV
-184 CSYAKK
+184 RSYTKK

-201 EKQIEISV
+201 EKQIEISI
-209 PQWEDSWNI
+209 PQWEDSRNI

-233 EKCKLWDTH
+233 ERFCGKLWDTH
-242 DKLTWLPSAEL
+242 DKLTWLPSVEL

-266 KIMLSGHAGNLDKYK
+266 EIMLSGHVGSLDKYK

-309 PNTKT
+309 PDTKT
-314 EKEINQPWNKV
+314 EREITQPWNKV
-325 FLLFQ
+325 FRLFQ
-330 QIRLVHAVWG
+330 QIYLVHAVWG
-340 NKCSID
+340 DKCSID

-359 FTDTSHLSAVK
+359 FINTYHISAVK

-391 VKQIEVAFAQ
+391 VKQIDA
-401 HQANASSDRRRLS
+401 ANASSDQRRLS
-414 WSFDI
+414 WSFDV
-419 DFGTYRWT
+419 DCGTCRWT

-438 SAVVETK
+438 GTVVGTRAHLLCHK

-455 MEFHDHVQ
+455 MEFHDYVQ

-472 NHSLPQDLFPVP
+472 NQSLPQDLFPVP

-550 STGMMTVDQIA
+550 SNGMMTVDQIA
-561 GVSNARLTEEQRED
+561 GVSNASLTSEQRED

>member
-1 MEFRLPPNLQSK
+1 
-13 LIAYDPELK
+13 
-22 ALARTKRSTTTK
+22 
-34 KPKYPLGNPP
+34 
-44 ALIPTHIVDDIS
+44 
-56 FQIAVDGINMNLVPR
+56 
-71 RFREFTRATAAGNI
+71 
-85 THAVLYHYEQ
+85 LYHYEQ

-114 YSYAYKDTAKV
+114 YSYAYKDTA
-125 PSSLFPTAR
+125 TAR
-134 KTPPT
+134 KTLPT
-139 QIVQQVEQCNYV
+139 QIKHEVEQCNYV

-163 LITREDI
+163 LITKEDI
-170 INGLDRPYWNIPSV
+170 INGLDRYYWNIPSV
-184 CSYAKK
+184 RSYTKK

-201 EKQIEISV
+201 EKQIEISI
-209 PQWEDSWNI
+209 PQWEDSRNI

-223 VKCIADVLVY
+223 VKCISDVLAY
-233 EKCKLWDTH
+233 ENCKLWDTH
-242 DKLTWLPSAEL
+242 DKLTWLPSVEI

-258 STDKEELS
+258 STSKEELS
-266 KIMLSGHAGNLDKYK
+266 KIMLSGHVGNLNKYK

-309 PNTKT
+309 PNIKT
-314 EKEINQPWNKV
+314 EKEITQPWNKV
-325 FLLFQ
+325 FRLFQ
-330 QIRLVHAVWG
+330 QIYLVHAVWG
-340 NKCSID
+340 DKCSID
-346 YYQNNIDVLISVR
+346 YYQNNIDVLISVGFINTYR
-359 FTDTSHLSAVK
+359 LSTVK
-370 DWLSTYMPIAS
+370 DWLYTYMPIAS

-391 VKQIEVAFAQ
+391 VKQIEKITAYPNEQ
-401 HQANASSDRRRLS
+401 RSRNS
-414 WSFDI
+414 WSFNMDC
-419 DFGTYRWT
+419 GTYCWT

-438 SAVVETK
+438 STVVETK

-455 MEFHDHVQ
+455 MEFHDYVQ

-472 NHSLPQDLFPVP
+472 NQSLPQDLFPEP
-484 IKVQHNDQQWTFIQP
+484 IKVQHNDQQWTFFQP

-550 STGMMTVDQIA
+550 STGMMIVDQIA
-561 GVSNARLTEEQRED
+561 GVSNASLTSEQRED

-582 ALQQREKVL
+582 ALQEREKVL

>member
-1 MEFRLPPNLQSK
+1 MEFKLPANLQSK

-22 ALARTKRSTTTK
+22 ALARTERSATTK
-34 KPKYPLGNPP
+34 KSKYPLGNPP
-44 ALIPTHIVDDIS
+44 ALIPTHIVNDIS
-56 FQIAVDGINMNLVPR
+56 FQIAVDGINTNLVPR
-71 RFREFTRATAAGNI
+71 RFREFTRVTAAGNI

-114 YSYAYKDTAKV
+114 YSYAYKDTA
-125 PSSLFPTAR
+125 TAR
-134 KTPPT
+134 KTLPT
-139 QIVQQVEQCNYV
+139 QIKHEVEQCNYV

-163 LITREDI
+163 LITKEDI
-170 INGLDRPYWNIPSV
+170 INGLDRYYWNIPSV
-184 CSYAKK
+184 RSYTKK
-190 SQYMYEPIKRL
+190 SQDMYEPIRRL
-201 EKQIEISV
+201 EKQIEISI
-209 PQWEDSWNI
+209 PQWEDSRNI

-223 VKCIADVLVY
+223 VKCISDVLVY
-233 EKCKLWDTH
+233 EDCKLWDTH
-242 DKLTWLPSAEL
+242 DKFTWLPSAEL

-266 KIMLSGHAGNLDKYK
+266 KIMLSGHVGNLDKYK

-314 EKEINQPWNKV
+314 EKEITQPWNKV
-325 FLLFQ
+325 FRLFQ
-330 QIRLVHAVWG
+330 QIYLVHAVWG
-340 NKCSID
+340 DKCSLD
-346 YYQNNIDVLISVR
+346 YYQNNIDVLIAVR
-359 FTDTSHLSAVK
+359 FIANYHCSRISAVK
-370 DWLSTYMPIAS
+370 DWLSTYMPITS

-391 VKQIEVAFAQ
+391 VKQIEVA
-401 HQANASSDRRRLS
+401 NASSEQRRLS
-414 WSFDI
+414 RSFDR
-419 DFGTYRWT
+419 DCGTYRWT

-438 SAVVETK
+438 STVVETK

-455 MEFHDHVQ
+455 VEFHDHVQ

-472 NHSLPQDLFPVP
+472 NQSLPQDLFPEP
-484 IKVQHNDQQWTFIQP
+484 IKVQHNDQQWTFFQP

-550 STGMMTVDQIA
+550 STGMMIVDQIA
-561 GVSNARLTEEQRED
+561 GVSNASLTSEQRED

-582 ALQQREKVL
+582 ALQEREKVL

>member
-1 MEFRLPPNLQSK
+1 MEFKLPANLQSK

-22 ALARTKRSTTTK
+22 ALARTEKSATTK
-34 KPKYPLGNPP
+34 KSKYPLGNPP
-44 ALIPTHIVDDIS
+44 ALIPTHIVNDIS
-56 FQIAVDGINMNLVPR
+56 FQIAVDGINTNLAPR
-71 RFREFTRATAAGNI
+71 RFREFHRVTAAGNI
-85 THAVLYHYEQ
+85 THAVLYHYQQ

-114 YSYAYKDTAKV
+114 YSYAYKDTA
-125 PSSLFPTAR
+125 TAR
-134 KTPPT
+134 KTLPT
-139 QIVQQVEQCNYV
+139 QIKHEVEQCNYV

-163 LITREDI
+163 LITKEDI
-170 INGLDRPYWNIPSV
+170 INGLDRYYWNIPSV
-184 CSYAKK
+184 RSYTNK

-201 EKQIEISV
+201 EKQIEISI
-209 PQWEDSWNI
+209 PQWEDSRNI

-223 VKCIADVLVY
+223 VKCIADVLAY
-233 EKCKLWDTH
+233 ENCKLWDTH
-242 DKLTWLPSAEL
+242 DKFTWLPSAEL

-266 KIMLSGHAGNLDKYK
+266 KIMLSGHVGKLDKYK

-309 PNTKT
+309 PNIKT
-314 EKEINQPWNKV
+314 EKEITQPWNKV
-325 FLLFQ
+325 FRLFQ
-330 QIRLVHAVWG
+330 QIYLVHAVWG
-340 NKCSID
+340 DKCSLD
-346 YYQNNIDVLISVR
+346 YYQNNIDVLIAVR
-359 FTDTSHLSAVK
+359 FITDYRISAVK
-370 DWLSTYMPIAS
+370 DWLSTHMPITS

-391 VKQIEVAFAQ
+391 VKQIDV
-401 HQANASSDRRRLS
+401 ANASGDELSRR
-414 WSFDI
+414 WSFDR
-419 DFGTYRWT
+419 DCGTYRWT

-438 SAVVETK
+438 STVVETK

-455 MEFHDHVQ
+455 VEFHDHVQ

-472 NHSLPQDLFPVP
+472 NQSLPQDLFPEP
-484 IKVQHNDQQWTFIQP
+484 IKVQHNDQQWTFFQP
-499 IDTHQLAAW
+499 IDTHQLATW

-519 TSYADGVR
+519 TSYSDGVR
-527 KKQHFIVL
+527 KKKHFIVL

-550 STGMMTVDQIA
+550 STGMMIVDQIA
-561 GVSNARLTEEQRED
+561 GVSNANLTSEQRED

>member
-1 MEFRLPPNLQSK
+1 MEFRLPANLQSK
-13 LIAYDPELK
+13 LVTYDPELK
-22 ALARTKRSTTTK
+22 ALARTERSTTTK
-34 KPKYPLGNPP
+34 KSKYPLGNPP
-44 ALIPTHIVDDIS
+44 VLIPTHIVDDIS
-56 FQIAVDGINMNLVPR
+56 WQIAVDGINTNLVQR
-71 RFREFTRATAAGNI
+71 RFREFTRVTAVGNT

-114 YSYAYKDTAKV
+114 YSYAYKNTA
-125 PSSLFPTAR
+125 TAR
-134 KTPPT
+134 KALPT
-139 QIVQQVEQCNYV
+139 QIGQQVEL
-151 PVGKTTFITYTK
+151 GKTKFITYTK
-163 LITREDI
+163 LITKEDI
-170 INGLDRPYWNIPSV
+170 INGLDRHYWNIPSV
-184 CSYAKK
+184 RSYIKK

-201 EKQIEISV
+201 EKQIEISI
-209 PQWEDSWNI
+209 PQWEDSRNI

-223 VKCIADVLVY
+223 VKCIADVLTY
-233 EKCKLWDTH
+233 ENSRLWDTH
-242 DKLTWLPSAEL
+242 DKLTWLPSVEL

-258 STDKEELS
+258 STSKEELS
-266 KIMLSGHAGNLDKYK
+266 KIMLSGHVGNLDKYK

-294 WMQAQC
+294 WMQVQC

-314 EKEINQPWNKV
+314 EKEITQPWNKV
-325 FLLFQ
+325 FRLFQ
-330 QIRLVHAVWG
+330 QIYLVHAVWG
-340 NKCSID
+340 DKCSID
-346 YYQNNIDVLISVR
+346 YYQSNIDVLISVSFINTYR
-359 FTDTSHLSAVK
+359 ISAVK

-391 VKQIEVAFAQ
+391 VKQIGLV
-401 HQANASSDRRRLS
+401 NSSS
-414 WSFDI
+414 NYSFDR
-419 DFGTYRWT
+419 DCGTYRWT
-427 FRELEDTISML
+427 FRDLEDTISML
-438 SAVVETK
+438 GTVVKTK

-463 AEAWKITNV
+463 VEAWKITNV
-472 NHSLPQDLFPVP
+472 NHSLPQDLFPEPV
-484 IKVQHNDQQWTFIQP
+484 KVQHNDHQWTFIQP

-535 CMINNQPQFTVQLKV
+535 CMIDNQPQFTVQLKV

-561 GVSNARLTEEQRED
+561 GVSNASLTSEQRED

-591 ASA
+591 AST

>member
-1 MEFRLPPNLQSK
+1 MEFKLPANLQSK

-22 ALARTKRSTTTK
+22 ALARTEKSATTK
-34 KPKYPLGNPP
+34 KSKYPLGNPP
-44 ALIPTHIVDDIS
+44 ALIPTHIVNDIS
-56 FQIAVDGINMNLVPR
+56 FQIAVDGINTNLAPR
-71 RFREFTRATAAGNI
+71 RFREFHRVTAAGNI
-85 THAVLYHYEQ
+85 THAVLYHYQQ

-114 YSYAYKDTAKV
+114 YSYAYKDTA
-125 PSSLFPTAR
+125 TAR
-134 KTPPT
+134 KTLPT
-139 QIVQQVEQCNYV
+139 QIKHEVEQCNYV

-163 LITREDI
+163 LITKEDI
-170 INGLDRPYWNIPSV
+170 INGLDRYYWNIPSV
-184 CSYAKK
+184 RSYTNK

-201 EKQIEISV
+201 EKQIEISI
-209 PQWEDSWNI
+209 PQWEDSRNI

-223 VKCIADVLVY
+223 VKCIADVLAY
-233 EKCKLWDTH
+233 ENCKLWDTH
-242 DKLTWLPSAEL
+242 DKFTWLPSAEL

-266 KIMLSGHAGNLDKYK
+266 KIMLSGHVGNLDKYK

-309 PNTKT
+309 PNIKT
-314 EKEINQPWNKV
+314 EKEITQPWNKV
-325 FLLFQ
+325 FRLFR
-330 QIRLVHAVWG
+330 QIYLVHAVWG
-340 NKCSID
+340 DKCSLD
-346 YYQNNIDVLISVR
+346 YYQNNIDVLIAVR
-359 FTDTSHLSAVK
+359 FITDYRISAVK
-370 DWLSTYMPIAS
+370 DWLSTHMPITS

-391 VKQIEVAFAQ
+391 VKQIDV
-401 HQANASSDRRRLS
+401 ANASGDELSRR
-414 WSFDI
+414 WSFDR
-419 DFGTYRWT
+419 DCGTYRWT

-438 SAVVETK
+438 STVVETK

-455 MEFHDHVQ
+455 VEFHDHVQ

-472 NHSLPQDLFPVP
+472 NQSLPQDLFPEP
-484 IKVQHNDQQWTFIQP
+484 IKVQHNDQQWTFFQP
-499 IDTHQLAAW
+499 IDTHQLATW

-519 TSYADGVR
+519 TSYSDGVR
-527 KKQHFIVL
+527 KKKHFIVL

-550 STGMMTVDQIA
+550 STGMMIVDQIA
-561 GVSNARLTEEQRED
+561 GVSNANLTSEQRED

>member
-1 MEFRLPPNLQSK
+1 MEFKLPANLQSK
-13 LIAYDPELK
+13 LVAYDPELK
-22 ALARTKRSTTTK
+22 ALARTEKNGTTK
-34 KPKYPLGNPP
+34 KSKYPLGNPP

-56 FQIAVDGINMNLVPR
+56 WQIAVDGINTNLVPR

-114 YSYAYKDTAKV
+114 YAYAYKDTA
-125 PSSLFPTAR
+125 TAR
-134 KTPPT
+134 KTLPT
-139 QIVQQVEQCNYV
+139 QIAHEVEQCNYAI
-151 PVGKTTFITYTK
+151 VGKSTFITYTK
-163 LITREDI
+163 LVTKEDI
-170 INGLDRPYWNIPSV
+170 INGLDRHNWNIPSV
-184 CSYAKK
+184 RSYAKK
-190 SQYMYEPIKRL
+190 SQYMYEPIRRL
-201 EKQIEISV
+201 EKQIEISI
-209 PQWEDSWNI
+209 PQWEDSRNI

-233 EKCKLWDTH
+233 ENCKLWDTH
-242 DKLTWLPSAEL
+242 DKLTWLPSVEV

-266 KIMLSGHAGNLDKYK
+266 RIMPSGHVGNLDKYK

-294 WMQAQC
+294 WMQTQC

-314 EKEINQPWNKV
+314 EKEITQPWNKV
-325 FLLFQ
+325 FRLFQ
-330 QIRLVHAVWG
+330 QIYLVHAVWG
-340 NKCSID
+340 DKCSID

-359 FTDTSHLSAVK
+359 FINTYRISAVK
-370 DWLSTYMPIAS
+370 DWLCTHMPIAS

-391 VKQIEVAFAQ
+391 VKQIDV
-401 HQANASSDRRRLS
+401 ANASMDSDQRRLS
-414 WSFDI
+414 WSFDR
-419 DFGTYRWT
+419 DCGTYRWT

-438 SAVVETK
+438 GTVVETK
-445 ELAPPKRWRI
+445 ELVPPKRWRI

-472 NHSLPQDLFPVP
+472 NYSLPQDLFPVP
-484 IKVQHNDQQWTFIQP
+484 IKVQHNDQQWTFFQP
-499 IDTHQLAAW
+499 IDTHQLASW

-535 CMINNQPQFTVQLKV
+535 CMIDNQPQFTVQLKV
-550 STGMMTVDQIA
+550 SNGMMTVDQIA
-561 GVSNARLTEEQRED
+561 GVSNASLTSGQRED